1 MALNPTERA
10 LRIKA
15 IRDKKAAER
24 ELKVKERRESIR
36 RVRATSGNGG
46 KAAKATPPKHERRA
60 RGSLSREEIIE
71 AATAIVNEYG
81 VEAMSMRRVAERLG
95 CSVAS
100 PYAHFENQ
108 EEIMRILVMNGEK
121 RLTTDLRDAQASSDD
136 VYKQLDAIAHGYWNF
151 AAQNRELHRLMFSAS
166 GGKLYRR
173 SFPTLPTS
181 YRVFLETIR
190 RGITSGAIP
199 YTYKSY
205 PGIAR
210 TMWSW
215 MYGLIVLD
223 LNGMIRHPKGAD
235 PVSEGI
241 IIFTKL
247 LKSGESPKYDR
258 RTNRHNPSLF
268 QQSQ

>member
-1 MALNPTERA
+1 MAVTPTERA

-15 IRDKKAAER
+15 IRDRKSAER
-24 ELKVKERRESIR
+24 ALKVRERGERIK
-36 RVRATSGNGG
+36 RARGGNAGG
-46 KAAKATPPKHERRA
+46 IDKKGPAKHPRRA
-60 RGSLSREEIIE
+60 RGSLSRDEIIE
-71 AATAIVNEYG
+71 AATAIVNEHG

-121 RLTTDLRDAQASSDD
+121 RLTSDLRTAQASSTD

-151 AAQNRELHRLMFSAS
+151 ASKNRELHRLMFSAS

-190 RGITSGAIP
+190 RGISSGAIP
-199 YTYKSY
+199 YSRKTY
-205 PGIAR
+205 PAIAR

-223 LNGMIRHPKGAD
+223 LNGMIRHPQGAD
-235 PVSEGI
+235 PVNEGI
-241 IIFTKL
+241 VLFTKL
-247 LKSGESPKYDR
+247 LKSGESPAYDR
-258 RTNRHNPSLF
+258 RRSSNPLF
-268 QQSQ
+268 QPAQ

>member
-1 MALNPTERA
+1 MALTPTERA

-15 IRDKKAAER
+15 IRDRKAAER
-24 ELKVKERRESIR
+24 AIKVRERTERVR
-36 RVRATSGNGG
+36 RVRA
-46 KAAKATPPKHERRA
+46 KTPDNNNLKKSAPKHQRRA

-71 AATAIVNEYG
+71 AATAIVNEHG

-108 EEIMRILVMNGEK
+108 EEIMRILIMNGEH
-121 RLTTDLRDAQASSDD
+121 RLTTDLKAAQWSSKD
-136 VYKQLDAIAHGYWNF
+136 VYEQLDAIAHGYWNF
-151 AAQNRELHRLMFSAS
+151 ASKNRELHRLMFSAS

-190 RGITSGAIP
+190 RGISSGAIP
-199 YTYKSY
+199 YSRQAY
-205 PGIAR
+205 PAIAR

-223 LNGMIRHPKGAD
+223 LNGMIRHQKGSD
-235 PVSEGI
+235 PVKEGVDF
-241 IIFTKL
+241 FTKM
-247 LKSGESPKYDR
+247 LKGGEHPKFDR
-258 RTNRHNPSLF
+258 RKSAQPVS
-268 QQSQ
+268 S

>member
-1 MALNPTERA
+1 
-10 LRIKA
+10 
-15 IRDKKAAER
+15 
-24 ELKVKERRESIR
+24 
-36 RVRATSGNGG
+36 
-46 KAAKATPPKHERRA
+46 
-60 RGSLSREEIIE
+60 
-71 AATAIVNEYG
+71 
-81 VEAMSMRRVAERLG
+81 MRRVAERLG

-121 RLTTDLRDAQASSDD
+121 RLTQDLRQAQASSQD
-136 VYKQLDAIAHGYWNF
+136 VYKQLDAIAHGYWSF
-151 AAQNRELHRLMFSAS
+151 ASRNRELHRLMFSAS

-190 RGITSGAIP
+190 RGIGSGSIP
-199 YTYKSY
+199 YSRRAY

-223 LNGMIRHPKGAD
+223 LNGMIRHPQGAD
-235 PVSEGI
+235 PVKEGI
-241 IIFTKL
+241 ELFTKL
-247 LKSGESPKYDR
+247 LKSGESPKFDR
-258 RTNRHNPSLF
+258 RVQPANF
-268 QQSQ
+268 QQPQ

>member
-10 LRIKA
+10 IRIKL
-15 IRDKKAAER
+15 IRDRKAAER
-24 ELKVKERRESIR
+24 AVKVQERKERIL
-36 RVRATSGNGG
+36 RARHTGSGSGG
-46 KAAKATPPKHERRA
+46 RKSAAKHPRRA
-60 RGSLSREEIIE
+60 RGSLSREEIIQ
-71 AATAIVNEYG
+71 AATDIVNEYG
-81 VEAMSMRRVAERLG
+81 VEAMSMRRVAEKLG

-121 RLTTDLRDAQASSDD
+121 RLTSDLRAAQISSTD

-151 AAQNRELHRLMFSAS
+151 ASKNRELHRLMFSAS

-190 RGITSGAIP
+190 RGITTGSIP
-199 YTYKSY
+199 YTRKSY
-205 PGIAR
+205 PAIAR

-223 LNGMIRHPKGAD
+223 LNDMIRHPKESD
-235 PVSEGI
+235 PVAEGI
-241 IIFTKL
+241 ALFTKL
-247 LKSGESPKYDR
+247 LKSGESPTYDR
-258 RTNRHNPSLF
+258 RATRATF
-268 QQSQ
+268 QPAQ

>member
-1 MALNPTERA
+1 
-10 LRIKA
+10 
-15 IRDKKAAER
+15 
-24 ELKVKERRESIR
+24 
-36 RVRATSGNGG
+36 
-46 KAAKATPPKHERRA
+46 
-60 RGSLSREEIIE
+60 
-71 AATAIVNEYG
+71 
-81 VEAMSMRRVAERLG
+81 MSMRRVAERLG

-121 RLTTDLRDAQASSDD
+121 RLTQDLRQAQASSQD
-136 VYKQLDAIAHGYWNF
+136 VYKQLDAIAHGYWSF
-151 AAQNRELHRLMFSAS
+151 ASRNRELHRLMFSAS

-190 RGITSGAIP
+190 RGIGSGSIP
-199 YTYKSY
+199 YSRRAY

-223 LNGMIRHPKGAD
+223 LNGMIRHPQGAD
-235 PVSEGI
+235 PVKEGI
-241 IIFTKL
+241 ELFTKL
-247 LKSGESPKYDR
+247 LKSGESPKFDR
-258 RTNRHNPSLF
+258 RVQPANF
-268 QQSQ
+268 QQPQ

>member
-1 MALNPTERA
+1 MALSPTDH
-10 LRIKA
+10 I
-15 IRDKKAAER
+15 IRFKRPRSDATDDVEKK
-24 ELKVKERRESIR
+24 V
-36 RVRATSGNGG
+36 V
-46 KAAKATPPKHERRA
+46 AKHQRRA

-71 AATAIVNEYG
+71 AATAVINEQG

-108 EEIMRILVMNGEK
+108 EEIMRSLVMNGET
-121 RLTTDLRDAQASSDD
+121 RLTADLRQAQASSTN
-136 VYKQLDAIAHGYWNF
+136 VYEQLDAIAHGYWNF
-151 AAQNRELHRLMFSAS
+151 ASKNRELHRLMFSAS

-190 RGITSGAIP
+190 HGISSGAIP
-199 YTYKSY
+199 YTRKNY
-205 PGIAR
+205 PAIAR

-223 LNGMIRHPKGAD
+223 LNGMIRHPQGAD
-235 PVSEGI
+235 PVAEGI
-241 IIFTKL
+241 VLFTKL
-247 LKSGESPKYDR
+247 LKSGENPLFDR
-258 RTNRHNPSLF
+258 RRSAPAAFKPAT
-268 QQSQ
+268 

>member
-1 MALNPTERA
+1 MAITPTERA
-10 LRIKA
+10 LRIRA
-15 IRDKKAAER
+15 IREKKAAER
-24 ELKVKERRESIR
+24 ALKIRERSERIGQAR
-36 RVRATSGNGG
+36 KNTPGNGN
-46 KAAKATPPKHERRA
+46 KKVPVKHQRRA
-60 RGSLSREEIIE
+60 RGSLSREEIIQ
-71 AATAIVNEYG
+71 AATDIVNEQG

-121 RLTTDLRDAQASSDD
+121 RLTSDLRGAQESSTD
-136 VYKQLDAIAHGYWNF
+136 VYTQLDAIAHAYWDF
-151 AAQNRELHRLMFSAS
+151 ASKNRELHRLMFSAS

-190 RGITSGAIP
+190 RGISSGAIP
-199 YTYKSY
+199 YSRKAY
-205 PGIAR
+205 PPIAR

-223 LNGMIRHPKGAD
+223 LNGMIRHAKGTD
-235 PVSEGI
+235 PVNEGI
-241 IIFTKL
+241 QLFTKL
-247 LKSGESPKYDR
+247 LKSGESPAYDR
-258 RTNRHNPSLF
+258 RRSSNPLF
-268 QQSQ
+268 QPAQ